1 MISVHHFVFNPIQ
14 ENTYILSD
22 ETGECVIIDPG
33 CYDDSERRH
42 LSQYIAEKQLKPV
55 KLLNTHCHLDHIFGN
70 AYVAETYRLQL
81 ECHENE
87 LPVLDAFLPTASMY
101 GMNAEA
107 SPAPG
112 KFLKEGD
119 KVHFGNSSLDIIFT
133 PGHSPGSI
141 TFFNESDRLMIAG
154 DVLFF
159 GSIGRTDLPGG
170 NFDTLIHS
178 IKHKLFPL
186 GDGITV
192 YSGHGP
198 STNIGHERRHNP
210 FLT

>member
-1 MISVHHFVFNPIQ
+1 MISVHSFVFNPIQ
-14 ENTYILSD
+14 ENTYVLAD

-33 CYDDSERRH
+33 CYDESERRY
-42 LSQYIAEKQLKPV
+42 LAAFIKEKGFTPKH
-55 KLLNTHCHLDHIFGN
+55 LLNTHCHLDHIFGN
-70 AYVAETYRLQL
+70 AFVAETYQLPLQ
-81 ECHENE
+81 CHEKE

-112 KFLKEGD
+112 KFLNEGD
-119 KVHFGNSSLDIIFT
+119 QVHFGNSVLDIVFT

-141 TFFNESDRLMIAG
+141 TFISKADKFIIAG
-154 DVLFF
+154 DVLFY

-178 IKHKLFPL
+178 IREKLFHL
-186 GDGITV
+186 GDGFEV

-198 STNIGHERRHNP
+198 KTSIGHERRHNP